1 MTTLLGTDLIVIVLT
16 ALATFVALHA
26 WDYRSSRIF
35 VIVVATLILMNIL
48 TSVRPSVDDPAIGYV
63 LASMSLSAL
72 VVLITALMLLTSALF
87 APQWWTGARPIRLI
101 VLPYI
106 TAFILIAIDLIGG
119 VDWFVAGVYLDE
131 AEVYRFQPVKPYADI
146 LLASSA
152 VGLLVLLGI
161 LIVAFVRERQLRFAI
176 SLLFGSIVVA
186 MAISLISVNSPFLS
200 GITHTLTTLPIMLTL
215 GYIVLRTPL
224 LTPTRAALDLALQAT
239 DDAVAVLDPDHQVV
253 YVNPAA
259 GTLGITL
266 GQSLTSLA
274 DPAADTPTPDQSA
287 TGNRSRRF
295 HLSER
300 SIIINRTDVV
310 NRRGK
315 TLGTLLLG
323 RDVTDL
329 EQRTEQLA
337 CERERLAATV
347 QQLEVAQQERLQLL
361 ATLQAG
367 ETRFRT
373 LVESMDDIIFTLDHE
388 QRHTGVFGHWLE
400 RYGLP
405 PEAFLGKTP
414 RETSPDS
421 AAVALHETANA
432 RALRGEYVVYEW
444 SFGDPPT
451 TIQTSLSPMRDDSGN
466 IIGIVGVGRDISPIK
481 QMEAALRAGEERYR
495 SIIETM
501 HDGFVLHDADGT
513 ICEWNRRAENI
524 LGLTGAQL
532 QGRTSVDPRRQAI
545 HPDGQPFPGE
555 AHPAMVTMRTGQ
567 PCFQVVMGIRKP
579 DETHTWLLINSQPL
593 FTNGMAAPNAV
604 FTTFMDITK
613 RKEMEEA
620 LRLNEQRYRALVES
634 SEDAIFQ
641 IDPAGT
647 YLFVNMAGAR
657 TMELTPA
664 EIIGRHVSDLFP
676 ADAARLSLHFLET
689 VLRTTQPLQ
698 VERPLPVNGTMR
710 DYSTVLVPLLD
721 DNEQVTSVVG
731 IGRDMTERK
740 QAEEALRMS
749 RARLRAIF
757 DNAAAGI
764 ALAGTDDHF
773 LEVNQ
778 GWIDMLGYTAAEA
791 GALTPRDIVHPDDIL
806 SNQAQIEALK
816 HGETAHFS
824 SEQRLVRKD
833 GSIFWGNVSVTP
845 ISGSQGNIEA
855 FIAIITDITERKRA
869 EAALQQTNAELILLS
884 EMSDLLQTCRTEAE
898 AATVIAQVAPQL
910 FPDLSG
916 ALYTISASR
925 TQAEAIAVWGTLPVQ
940 RVCAPHAC
948 WSLRRGR
955 RHLSYNDQP
964 GLVCLHLP
972 DPLPESALCYPMIAQ
987 GETLGIFHLCRE
999 VGPLSEATQQLATTT
1014 AEHLSLALANVRLR
1028 ETLRH
1033 QAIRDPLTGLFN
1045 RRYMEESLERELHR
1059 AARHNIALGVIMLD
1073 LDHFKRFNDTFGHAA
1088 GDTILRELGNLLHSQ
1103 LRGEDI
1109 ACRYGGEEF
1118 ALIILDAPLAVVIQR
1133 AEQLRAA
1140 VRQLN
1145 VTYREQSL
1153 GTVTL
1158 SLGVAVYPDHGI
1170 TTEEL
1175 LRAADTALY
1184 QAKAAGRNC
1193 VVTA

>member
-1 MTTLLGTDLIVIVLT
+1 
-16 ALATFVALHA
+16 
-26 WDYRSSRIF
+26 
-35 VIVVATLILMNIL
+35 
-48 TSVRPSVDDPAIGYV
+48 
-63 LASMSLSAL
+63 
-72 VVLITALMLLTSALF
+72 
-87 APQWWTGARPIRLI
+87 
-101 VLPYI
+101 
-106 TAFILIAIDLIGG
+106 
-119 VDWFVAGVYLDE
+119 
-131 AEVYRFQPVKPYADI
+131 
-146 LLASSA
+146 
-152 VGLLVLLGI
+152 
-161 LIVAFVRERQLRFAI
+161 
-176 SLLFGSIVVA
+176 
-186 MAISLISVNSPFLS
+186 
-200 GITHTLTTLPIMLTL
+200 
-215 GYIVLRTPL
+215 
-224 LTPTRAALDLALQAT
+224 
-239 DDAVAVLDPDHQVV
+239 
-253 YVNPAA
+253 
-259 GTLGITL
+259 
-266 GQSLTSLA
+266 
-274 DPAADTPTPDQSA
+274 
-287 TGNRSRRF
+287 
-295 HLSER
+295 
-300 SIIINRTDVV
+300 
-310 NRRGK
+310 
-315 TLGTLLLG
+315 
-323 RDVTDL
+323 
-329 EQRTEQLA
+329 
-337 CERERLAATV
+337 
-347 QQLEVAQQERLQLL
+347 
-361 ATLQAG
+361 
-367 ETRFRT
+367 
-373 LVESMDDIIFTLDHE
+373 
-388 QRHTGVFGHWLE
+388 
-400 RYGLP
+400 
-405 PEAFLGKTP
+405 
-414 RETSPDS
+414 
-421 AAVALHETANA
+421 
-432 RALRGEYVVYEW
+432 
-444 SFGDPPT
+444 
-451 TIQTSLSPMRDDSGN
+451 
-466 IIGIVGVGRDISPIK
+466 
-481 QMEAALRAGEERYR
+481 
-495 SIIETM
+495 
-501 HDGFVLHDADGT
+501 
-513 ICEWNRRAENI
+513 
-524 LGLTGAQL
+524 
-532 QGRTSVDPRRQAI
+532 
-545 HPDGQPFPGE
+545 
-555 AHPAMVTMRTGQ
+555 
-567 PCFQVVMGIRKP
+567 
-579 DETHTWLLINSQPL
+579 
-593 FTNGMAAPNAV
+593 
-604 FTTFMDITK
+604 
-613 RKEMEEA
+613 
-620 LRLNEQRYRALVES
+620 
-634 SEDAIFQ
+634 
-641 IDPAGT
+641 
-647 YLFVNMAGAR
+647 MAGAR

-664 EIIGRHVSDLFP
+664 EIIGHHVSKLFP

-698 VERPLPVNGTMR
+698 IERPLPLNGTMR

-721 DNEQVTSVVG
+721 DNEEVTSVVG

-778 GWIDMLGYTAAEA
+778 GWINMLGYTAAEA
-791 GALTPRDIVHPDDIL
+791 SALTPRDIVHPDDLLI
-806 SNQAQIEALK
+806 NQSQIEAFK
-816 HGETAHFS
+816 RGEATHFS

-845 ISGSQGNIEA
+845 ITGSQGNIEA

-955 RHLSYNDQP
+955 RHLSYSDQP

-1059 AARHNIALGVIMLD
+1059 AARHNTTLGVIMLD

-1088 GDTILRELGNLLHSQ
+1088 GDTILRELGNLLQSQ

-1118 ALIILDAPLAVVIQR
+1118 ALIILDAPLAVVMQR

-1145 VTYREQSL
+1145 VTYWEQSL

-1158 SLGVAVYPDHGI
+1158 SLGVAVYPQHGV

-1175 LRAADTALY
+1175 LRASDTALY
-1184 QAKAAGRNC
+1184 QAKAAGRNR

>member
-48 TSVRPSVDDPAIGYV
+48 TSVRPSVDDPGTGYV
-63 LASMSLSAL
+63 LASMSLLAL

-87 APQWWTGARPIRLI
+87 TPQWWTGARPIRLI

-131 AEVYRFQPVKPYADI
+131 AGVYRFQPVEPYADI
-146 LLASSA
+146 LLASST

-161 LIVAFVRERQLRFAI
+161 LLAAFVRERRARFAI
-176 SLLFGSIVVA
+176 SLLFGSIVIAIV
-186 MAISLISVNSPFLS
+186 ISLISVSSPFLS

-253 YVNPAA
+253 YANPAA

-266 GQSLTSLA
+266 GQSLTSLVS
-274 DPAADTPTPDQSA
+274 PAADTPTPDQSA
-287 TGNRSRRF
+287 TGSSSRRF
-295 HLSER
+295 RLTGR
-300 SIIINRTDVV
+300 SIIINRTDVM

-315 TLGTLLLG
+315 MLGTLLLG
-323 RDVTDL
+323 RDITDL

-347 QQLEVAQQERLQLL
+347 QQLEVAQQERLQLV
-361 ATLQAG
+361 ATLQAS

-405 PEAFLGKTP
+405 PETFLGKTP
-414 RETSPDS
+414 RETSPDA
-421 AAVALHETANA
+421 AAVVLHEAANA
-432 RALRGEYVVYEW
+432 RALRGECVVYEW

-451 TIQTSLSPMRDDSGN
+451 TIQTSLSPMRDDSDT

-501 HDGFVLHDADGT
+501 HDGFVLHDVSGA

-524 LGLTGAQL
+524 LGLTGDQL
-532 QGRTSVDPRRQAI
+532 QGSTSVDPRWQAI
-545 HPDGQPFPGE
+545 YPDGQPFPGE
-555 AHPAMVTMRTGQ
+555 AHPAMVTLRTGQ
-567 PCFQVVMGIRKP
+567 PCFQVVMGIHKP
-579 DETHTWLLINSQPL
+579 DETYTWLLVNSQPL

-604 FTTFMDITK
+604 FTTFMDITE

-620 LRLNEQRYRALVES
+620 LRFNEQRYRALVES
-634 SEDAIFQ
+634 SEDTIFQ
-641 IDPAGT
+641 VDPAGT

-657 TMELTPA
+657 TMGLTPA
-664 EIIGRHVSDLFP
+664 EISGRHVSDLFP

-689 VLRTTQPLQ
+689 VLRTAQPLQ
-698 VERPLPVNGTMR
+698 IERPLPLNGTLR

-806 SNQAQIEALK
+806 NNQAQIEAFK

-845 ISGSQGNIEA
+845 IAGSQGNIEA

-940 RVCAPHAC
+940 RVCAPHEC

-955 RHLSYNDQP
+955 RHLSCNDQP

-972 DPLPESALCYPMIAQ
+972 DPLPENALCYPMIAQ

-1059 AARHNIALGVIMLD
+1059 AARHNITLGVIMLD

-1088 GDTILRELGNLLHSQ
+1088 GDTILRELGNLLQSQ
-1103 LRGEDI
+1103 LHGEDI

-1118 ALIILDAPLAVVIQR
+1118 ALIILDAPLAIVIQR

-1158 SLGVAVYPDHGI
+1158 SLGVAVYPDHGV
-1170 TTEEL
+1170 TAEEL

-1184 QAKAAGRNC
+1184 QAKAAGRNR